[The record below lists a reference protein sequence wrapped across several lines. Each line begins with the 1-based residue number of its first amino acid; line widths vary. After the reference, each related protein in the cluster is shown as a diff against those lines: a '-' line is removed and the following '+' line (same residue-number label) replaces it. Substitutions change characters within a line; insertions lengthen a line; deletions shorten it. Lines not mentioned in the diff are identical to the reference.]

1 MKQKNIVEKDLSY
14 ELGGIFFEIQRE
26 LGRFC
31 RERQYADA
39 FEKKLIERNIAFKRE
54 YPMPIADRKSNFVDF
69 LVEDRVFID
78 IKAKPFIEKDDF
90 YQMKR
95 YLDIGNKELGL
106 IVNFRDRY
114 LKPKRVLCKQGVF
127 VDSDAFVVL
136 DRSKAFTLVE
146 LIISM
151 ALFVILIAVA
161 AGGFVSA
168 LRTQRSIASLVDANN
183 NASLALEQIA
193 REIRTGYDFCG
204 VVGVNC
210 EDKSKSYSGIRFTNA
225 GGKPVEYTLEDDG
238 VSRGVD
244 AGAGMIFQKITAES
258 VSISAL
264 RFTLM
269 SPGGKKA
276 PHRITINFTVASR
289 NPALKNIVTNVQ
301 TTVSGRNF

>member
-1 MKQKNIVEKDLSY
+1 MNVNMKQKNIVEKDLSY

-161 AGGFVSA
+161 AGGVVLA
-168 LRTQRSIASLVDANN
+168 RPTQRSVSSLVVGDKNARFGPGQKRRRDA
-183 NASLALEQIA
+183 Q
-193 REIRTGYDFCG
+193 
-204 VVGVNC
+204 
-210 EDKSKSYSGIRFTNA
+210 
-225 GGKPVEYTLEDDG
+225 
-238 VSRGVD
+238 
-244 AGAGMIFQKITAES
+244 
-258 VSISAL
+258 
-264 RFTLM
+264 
-269 SPGGKKA
+269 
-276 PHRITINFTVASR
+276 
-289 NPALKNIVTNVQ
+289 
-301 TTVSGRNF
+301 GRYGRDR